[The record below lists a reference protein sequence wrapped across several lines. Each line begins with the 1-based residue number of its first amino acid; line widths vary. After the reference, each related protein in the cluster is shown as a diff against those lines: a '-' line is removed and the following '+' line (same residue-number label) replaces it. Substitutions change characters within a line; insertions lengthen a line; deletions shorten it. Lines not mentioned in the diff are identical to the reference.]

1 MRVHSIVLCLA
12 LAAPGWA
19 QVNKSNLVGVIRDS
33 SGAAVPGVTVR
44 LTDAG
49 TGAVRQEVTD
59 DSGLYRASLLDVG
72 TYSLEAEKSGFK
84 SS

>member
-1 MRVHSIVLCLA
+1 MSCVSSARLGAGEH
-12 LAAPGWA
+12 
-19 QVNKSNLVGVIRDS
+19 KSNLVGVIRDS